1 MRRIRLVAPLVLP
14 PRTGAVAR
22 RTGVP
27 LLAVLVG
34 LRLVATSPA
43 AHQPPERTG
52 VPPCAAGRA
61 ILGQTGA
68 CAQALPAARA
78 AGGPTGP
85 GLPAAQPAALGFSP
99 ERLARI
105 DAVMQEYV
113 DRGRIAGVVTLVAR
127 GGRTVHLEAYG
138 WRDRERRD
146 PMRPDTIFRIASMT
160 KAVTSVAAMM
170 LVEEG
175 RLALGS
181 RVSEFVP
188 AFKDVRVRVFPA
200 DDAAPTER
208 IGTVPARR
216 EITVRDLLAH
226 TAGLGYGAGPAEG
239 LYKQAG
245 VYMWYFADKTEPMGV
260 LVERLAGLPL
270 DAQPGEKWVYGF
282 ASDVLGHVA
291 ERASGMTLDEFFRSR
306 ILGPLGMTDTHFFL
320 PREKASRLAVVYSAT
335 KEGGIERAPEAGM
348 VGQGAY
354 VDGPRVCFSGGAG
367 LLSTANDYARFLQ
380 MLANGGALDGIRL
393 LAPKTV
399 ELMTVNHVGSLYRE
413 GQAGFGL
420 GFEVVE
426 HLGRAG
432 RFGSVGDAGWGG
444 AYYTQFWVDRETGIV
459 AVFMAQLLPSGGL
472 DLQEKFRALVYQALV
487 DVRPVGM
494 PPSAPGGRRRD
505 RL

>member
-1 MRRIRLVAPLVLP
+1 MI
-14 PRTGAVAR
+14 AR
-22 RTGVP
+22 V
-27 LLAVLVG
+27 
-34 LRLVATSPA
+34 
-43 AHQPPERTG
+43 
-52 VPPCAAGRA
+52 
-61 ILGQTGA
+61 
-68 CAQALPAARA
+68 LPAALGSLVLGVALVLAGPA
-78 AGGPTGP
+78 ASQ
-85 GLPAAQPAALGFSP
+85 GLPAAPPAALGFSP

-105 DAVMQEYV
+105 DAVMQDYV

-127 GGRTVHLEAYG
+127 GGRTVHLKAYG

-175 RLALGS
+175 RLALGT

-188 AFKDVRVRVFPA
+188 AFRDVRVRVYPA
-200 DDAAPTER
+200 DDAPPTER

-216 EITVRDLLAH
+216 EITVRDLLTH

-245 VYMWYFADKTEPMGV
+245 AYMWYFADKTEPMGV

-282 ASDVLGHVA
+282 ASDVLGHVV
-291 ERASGMTLDEFFRSR
+291 ERASGMTLDEFFRRR
-306 ILGPLGMTDTHFFL
+306 ILEPLGMADTHFFL
-320 PREKASRLAVVYSAT
+320 PPEKAPRLAVVYSAT
-335 KEGGIERAPEAGM
+335 DKGIERAPEAGLI
-348 VGQGAY
+348 GQGAY

-367 LLSTANDYARFLQ
+367 LLSTAADYARFLQ
-380 MLANGGALDGIRL
+380 MLANGGELDGVRL

-399 ELMTVNHVGSLYRE
+399 ELMTVNHVGALYRD
-413 GQAGFGL
+413 GRVGFGL

-432 RFGSVGDAGWGG
+432 RFGSVGEAGWGG
-444 AYYTQFWVDRETGIV
+444 AYYTQFWVDRDTGIV

-487 DVRPVGM
+487 DTRPVGTA
-494 PPSAPGGRRRD
+494 PAAAPSAVRRRN